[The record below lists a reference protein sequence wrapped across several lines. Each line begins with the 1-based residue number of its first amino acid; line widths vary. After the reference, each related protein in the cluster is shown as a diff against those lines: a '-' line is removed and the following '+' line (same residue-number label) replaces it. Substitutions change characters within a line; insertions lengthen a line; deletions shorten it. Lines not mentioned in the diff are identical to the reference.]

1 MRTVTFRVLEGI
13 DKGKIF
19 RDIPTPLWI
28 GREEGTQVRL
38 NDERVSRYHA
48 KVQADKD
55 DLVLHDLE
63 STNGTR
69 VNNIVV
75 TIRRLLPGD
84 RVTVGR
90 TQLLFGTDDEIR
102 DHLTV
107 RRSALDELSH
117 TLAAHDLADELLAGA
132 DLDPSAAD
140 KLTVHG
146 PASLAFGDHP
156 LPPLPQKLSPSQ
168 AARLAEMLDFLH
180 HHLSAA
186 TEDVRPSED
195 GLQVALDAVHWQRIL
210 SLQMILARYIRGV
223 TEPDSLNG

>member
-48 KVQADKD
+48 KLQADKD

-69 VNNIVV
+69 VNNVV
-75 TIRRLLPGD
+75 VNIRRLLPGD

-90 TQLLFGTDDEIR
+90 TQLLFGTDEEIKE
-102 DHLTV
+102 HFTG
-107 RRSALDELSH
+107 RRAAPDDLLQ
-117 TLAAHDLADELLAGA
+117 TLAAHDIPEEIVSGA
-132 DLDPSAAD
+132 DLDPSAED
-140 KLTVHG
+140 KLTIPGHAG
-146 PASLAFGDHP
+146 LAFGDHP

-168 AARLAEMLDFLH
+168 AARLAEILDFLH
-180 HHLSAA
+180 HHLTAA
-186 TEDVRPSED
+186 TEDIRPSEE
-195 GLQVALDAVHWQRIL
+195 GNQVVLDPAHWQRLL
-210 SLQMILARYIRGV
+210 SLQMILARYIRSV